1 MRVKWAQSPLLSCST
16 RRVRWMN
23 LAIQWPT
30 PKTKKFKTMAKT
42 VGMPDCRVL
51 MEIYWQ
57 SLPFQF
63 ERTKI
68 AMDRTLRLDHF
79 QLVKCQMAII
89 ESITSDQR
97 KEIALLEGLRPD
109 HRPQRIKS
117 KELVGARNSTFS
129 IKIHLTARRNS
140 PHRPTLRI
148 NLYLSASII
157 AQLPRRNSK
166 VISSLTRKFKK
177 HCIRSVQFWIIA
189 RHS

>member
-1 MRVKWAQSPLLSCST
+1 
-16 RRVRWMN
+16 MN

-42 VGMPDCRVL
+42 VGIPDCRVL

-79 QLVKCQMAII
+79 QLVKCQTAII

-97 KEIALLEGLRPD
+97 KEIALLEGLRSD
-109 HRPQRIKS
+109 RRPQRIKS

-129 IKIHLTARRNS
+129 IKIHLTAHRNS
-140 PHRPTLRI
+140 PHRPPLRI
-148 NLYLSASII
+148 NLYLSASRI

-166 VISSLTRKFKK
+166 VISNRARKFKK
-177 HCIRSVQFWIIA
+177 CCTR
-189 RHS
+189 

>member
-1 MRVKWAQSPLLSCST
+1 
-16 RRVRWMN
+16 
-23 LAIQWPT
+23 
-30 PKTKKFKTMAKT
+30 MAKT
-42 VGMPDCRVL
+42 VGIPDCRVL

-79 QLVKCQMAII
+79 QLVKCQTAII

-97 KEIALLEGLRPD
+97 KEIALLEGLRSD

-148 NLYLSASII
+148 NLYPSASRI

-166 VISSLTRKFKK
+166 VISNRARKFKK
-177 HCIRSVQFWIIA
+177 GCIQLVQF
-189 RHS
+189 